1 MLYVLP
7 FISAA
12 IGWVT
17 NYIAVKMLFHP
28 REERDLVLFKLQGIF
43 PKRKAVLAERLGEV
57 VARELISIP
66 MLLEKVNN
74 ENTKAEIKVMIQDYV
89 DNKLIQ
95 AITDSNPMLKMF
107 ATEEVLAPIKLK
119 IAEELENLIPILLE
133 KVGSKMEDIDVEALV
148 ADKVNQFSNEKLE
161 EILMG
166 VMKKEFK
173 FIELAGAVLGFLIG
187 LIQVILLQFSS

>member
-28 REERDLVLFKLQGIF
+28 REERNFVLFKLHGIF
-43 PKRKAVLAERLGEV
+43 PKRKAVLAERLGSV
-57 VARELISIP
+57 VARELISVP

-74 ENTKAEIKVMIQDYV
+74 EKTQAEIKTIVQEYV
-89 DNKLIQ
+89 DSHLID
-95 AITDSNPMLKMF
+95 AIKGSNPMLAMF
-107 ATEEVLAPIKLK
+107 ATDEVIAPIKLK
-119 IAEELENLIPILLE
+119 IAEELEKLIPILLE
-133 KVGSKMEDIDVEALV
+133 KVGSKMEDVNIEALV
-148 ADKVNQFSNEKLE
+148 AEKVNNFSNEKLE
-161 EILMG
+161 EILMS

-173 FIELAGAVLGFLIG
+173 FIELAGAILGFLIG
-187 LIQVILLQFSS
+187 LIQVLLLEFAG

>member
-1 MLYVLP
+1 MLYILP

-28 REERDLVLFKLQGIF
+28 REERNLILFKLQGIF
-43 PKRKAVLAERLGEV
+43 PKRKAVLADRLGEV
-57 VARELISIP
+57 VAKELISMP
-66 MLLEKVNN
+66 VLLEKVNN
-74 ENTKAEIKVMIQDYV
+74 ENTKTEIKTMIQDYV
-89 DNKLIQ
+89 DNRLIQ

-133 KVGSKMEDIDVEALV
+133 KVGSKMEDIDIEALV
-148 ADKVNQFSNEKLE
+148 AEKVNQFSNEKLE
-161 EILMG
+161 AILMG

-173 FIELAGAVLGFLIG
+173 FIELAGAILGFLIG
-187 LIQVILLQFSS
+187 LIQVILLQFSN